1 MRGAMDERATGLL
14 LRTYPLT
21 ESSLIVHWLTREQG
35 RIATV
40 AKGALRPK
48 SSFRGKLD
56 LFFLCELS
64 FLRSRRSEL
73 HTLKEV
79 TLIDSEPALRHD
91 LSLLRRAAYAS
102 SLIQQTT
109 ESDSPVPEIYELLF
123 GFVRALP
130 RSGSALPVLAFEIKL
145 LRLLGLA
152 PDAAAA
158 ELSAGS
164 KRSLTYLSE
173 SEWEM
178 LERFK
183 LSQIQ
188 FQELRR
194 FLHGFLIYHLGK
206 FPPGRTQALEESTGA
221 TSRASKSSAG

>member
-1 MRGAMDERATGLL
+1 MDERATGLL

-40 AKGALRPK
+40 AKGARRPK

-73 HTLKEV
+73 HNLKEV
-79 TLIDSEPALRHD
+79 TLVESQPALRHD

-102 SLIQQTT
+102 ALVQQTT
-109 ESDSPVPEIYELLF
+109 ESDSPVPEIYELLV
-123 GFVRALP
+123 GFLRALP
-130 RSGSALPVLAFEIKL
+130 RSGSALRVLAFEIKL

-152 PDAAAA
+152 PDAGAT

-164 KRSLTYLSE
+164 KRSLIYLSE
-173 SEWEM
+173 SGWEM

-183 LSQIQ
+183 LSEVQ
-188 FQELRR
+188 FRELRR
-194 FLHGFLIYHLGK
+194 FLHGFLIYHLDK
-206 FPPGRTQALEESTGA
+206 FPPGRSQALDESA
-221 TSRASKSSAG
+221 DAISRASKSSAK